1 MPPKITGTKAFR
13 GPFALHLLDLL
24 RHIRSNEQTLTLE
37 VEFRGYEV
45 GMVYFEGGNL
55 VHAEFRDKIGE
66 EAFLEM
72 LAERDG
78 KYKKIRELSA
88 DVISIER
95 DAAALIAECKE
106 RLQEREK
113 EETEPALEAEVESE
127 AETWTPSPVPERG
140 LQEEAWL
147 RDWGMGTPGF
157 RSAWIVREDGAKITG
172 VSEYPDEEI
181 PQAVGDI
188 LSGAKRL
195 LDTPELEKLR
205 ITTSKSLCFIAALME
220 GYFVVVEIEKTSAN
234 PVLIEHRLNRLVEAL
249 NQFLKQA

>member
-1 MPPKITGTKAFR
+1 MPPKITGTKVFH
-13 GPFALHLLDLL
+13 GPFALHLFDLL
-24 RHIRSNEQTLTLE
+24 RQIRGTEQNLTLE

-45 GMVYFEGGNL
+45 GMVYFEGGRL

-66 EAFLEM
+66 EAFLAM

-95 DAAALIAECKE
+95 DATSLIAEYKE
-106 RLQEREK
+106 RETEEI
-113 EETEPALEAEVESE
+113 EETEPVLEAEVESQT
-127 AETWTPSPVPERG
+127 ANWTPPPAPERG

-147 RDWGMGTPGF
+147 KDWGEGTPGF
-157 RSAWIVREDGAKITG
+157 RSAWIVREDGTKITG
-172 VSEYPDEEI
+172 VSEFQNDEI
-181 PQAVGDI
+181 SLAVGDI

-205 ITTSKSLCFIAALME
+205 ITTAGSLCLIAALRE
-220 GYFVVVEIEKTSAN
+220 RYFVVVEIEKTSTN
-234 PVLIEHRLNRLVEAL
+234 PLVIEHRLARLVEAL